1 MPELAL
7 VEDGEGKAELD
18 DRPHQR
24 RHEHRADDDGRR
36 RLEQAEDGDP
46 GRRERHQ
53 YVAVREAAG
62 VANRD
67 NDAGMVDRFHHPV
80 APAPPDQSYPGG
92 RARPIAL
99 NPGVPGQGL
108 QIPRPPHQAAE
119 RATPFSSNRQ
129 TSEEHSNISI
139 MLSHP
144 TPNSPTPSSLHGR
157 ATTSASSCQNGYTS
171 VLLDDL

>member
-46 GRRERHQ
+46 GRRDRHQ

-80 APAPPDQSYPGG
+80 APAPPEHSYPGG
-92 RARPIAL
+92 PAATITTRQSRV
-99 NPGVPGQGL
+99 GKGGEYTCVPQW
-108 QIPRPPHQAAE
+108 
-119 RATPFSSNRQ
+119 
-129 TSEEHSNISI
+129 
-139 MLSHP
+139 
-144 TPNSPTPSSLHGR
+144 SPYNL
-157 ATTSASSCQNGYTS
+157 
-171 VLLDDL
+171 

>member
-46 GRRERHQ
+46 GRRDRHQ

-67 NDAGMVDRFHHPV
+67 NDAGMVDRFHQPV

-99 NPGVPGQGL
+99 NPGVPGPGL

-119 RATPFSSNRQ
+119 PPPPFPSIPP
-129 TSEEHSNISI
+129 TSPPAPN
-139 MLSHP
+139 LSTH
-144 TPNSPTPSSLHGR
+144 NSDPPPKP
-157 ATTSASSCQNGYTS
+157 
-171 VLLDDL
+171 